1 MSVLSKAS
9 QQSAS
14 QMKRRLTPES
24 TPSFLLSS
32 APPSRIFP
40 ITNIAKRSRFFYR
53 REIEKNCSTGVESA
67 ESAKNVGSAK
77 NAKNDVKI
85 VPTLGALMVLQG
97 FMLMPAQAANADK
110 TGQRVLM
117 IEMTP
122 ALCNIQPTRTRMR
135 QCLEGYS
142 LTVSG
147 LDMGYGE
154 HCGRGSVPRL
164 TPLQLK
170 VVNRIMPDT
179 AVRSQVW
186 QRYGACSPL
195 SAASYFRQITNYA
208 GSLKLPNELNTG
220 NSYTVSKSRFIG
232 QMTRLNKGMSSNSID
247 LVCQVGKRRQSVLT
261 DIHVCYEGN
270 DFGTCHSKV
279 DSCGSQFIIS
289 GGQ

>member
-1 MSVLSKAS
+1 MIKKYFTLSVLSKAS

-110 TGQRVLM
+110 TGQ
-117 IEMTP
+117 
-122 ALCNIQPTRTRMR
+122 Q
-135 QCLEGYS
+135 
-142 LTVSG
+142 G
-147 LDMGYGE
+147 LD
-154 HCGRGSVPRL
+154 
-164 TPLQLK
+164 
-170 VVNRIMPDT
+170 D
-179 AVRSQVW
+179 
-186 QRYGACSPL
+186 
-195 SAASYFRQITNYA
+195 
-208 GSLKLPNELNTG
+208 
-220 NSYTVSKSRFIG
+220 
-232 QMTRLNKGMSSNSID
+232 
-247 LVCQVGKRRQSVLT
+247 
-261 DIHVCYEGN
+261 
-270 DFGTCHSKV
+270 
-279 DSCGSQFIIS
+279 
-289 GGQ
+289 